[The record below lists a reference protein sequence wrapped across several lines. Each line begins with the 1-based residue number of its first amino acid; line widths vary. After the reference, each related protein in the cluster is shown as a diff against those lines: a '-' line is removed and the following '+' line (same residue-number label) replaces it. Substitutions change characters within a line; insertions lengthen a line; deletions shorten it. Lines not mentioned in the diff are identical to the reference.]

1 MLSWTIN
8 VTESG
13 LSEEQVAELSALIT
27 KEAEITRLLIAKETQ
42 KIMSEITDLRDQ
54 VKADNAVIAA
64 NLANI
69 NQDMIVL
76 DAKITELLNNGS
88 LTPEDRAALAEI
100 KTLSAGQVTAT
111 QALADQHPDVP
122 PAA

>member
-1 MLSWTIN
+1 M
-8 VTESG
+8 TESG

-88 LTPEDRAALAEI
+88 LTPEDQAALAEI